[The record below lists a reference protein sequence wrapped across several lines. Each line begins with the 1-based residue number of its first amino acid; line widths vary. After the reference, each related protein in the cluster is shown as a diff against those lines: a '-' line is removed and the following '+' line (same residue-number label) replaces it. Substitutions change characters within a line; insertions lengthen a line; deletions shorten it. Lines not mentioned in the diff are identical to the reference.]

1 MIFTICILTIR
12 WLSVKNYIRIQ
23 KAAYSCELLF
33 VYSILKPALFGE
45 VKQTQPALLAVFW
58 SHIFNDMRPELQFA
72 ARLTGGKMWYWR
84 CDVVYADSLTLL
96 KVACWGLGNFEDKK
110 MYWLR
115 WDVKKPSKNM
125 PNIKLKRVLNSEDSM
140 KTGHF
145 PGFWEGE
152 HRPTVQ
158 QGVWGNPSQN
168 GNVNRCIVS
177 HQLHA
182 TIHLAYGRCPWEV
195 AFFPPTSQ
203 DFARPKAGGAEPV
216 AGKKKPWP
224 SRHGWQA
231 SYYKLASHKG
241 DQGAWNPTTCEWL
254 YRFWDC
260 KRTGWSFTWLESQYD
275 NESYGIWCMNQESPW
290 KRVNHCPKGVS

>member
-125 PNIKLKRVLNSEDSM
+125 PNIKLKRVLNSEDSV

-152 HRPTVQ
+152 DRPTVQ
-158 QGVWGNPSQN
+158 QGDGGSLPKRKRQQMYCFPSVTRHHPL
-168 GNVNRCIVS
+168 GLWEMSIRGGFFS
-177 HQLHA
+177 P
-182 TIHLAYGRCPWEV
+182 HLAGLCT
-195 AFFPPTSQ
+195 AKT
-203 DFARPKAGGAEPV
+203 GGAEPV
-216 AGKKKPWP
+216 AGKKKAMAFQTWC
-224 SRHGWQA
+224 QA

-241 DQGAWNPTTCEWL
+241 DQGAWNPTTCV
-254 YRFWDC
+254 WDC

>member
-12 WLSVKNYIRIQ
+12 WLSVKNYIGIQ

-96 KVACWGLGNFEDKK
+96 KVACWGLGNFEDN
-110 MYWLR
+110 YW

-158 QGVWGNPSQN
+158 QGVWGIPPKTETSRDVLFPISYTPPSTWPM
-168 GNVNRCIVS
+168 GDVHERW
-177 HQLHA
+177 L
-182 TIHLAYGRCPWEV
+182 
-195 AFFPPTSQ
+195 FFPPPRRTLHSQ
-203 DFARPKAGGAEPV
+203 NWWRGARCGK
-216 AGKKKPWP
+216 KKKPWP

-290 KRVNHCPKGVS
+290 KRMNHCPKGVS

>member
-1 MIFTICILTIR
+1 MRCQET
-12 WLSVKNYIRIQ
+12 IQ
-23 KAAYSCELLF
+23 KYAKHQIKKSSQQWRLNEDWSF
-33 VYSILKPALFGE
+33 SRILRGWTSPH
-45 VKQTQPALLAVFW
+45 
-58 SHIFNDMRPELQFA
+58 SA
-72 ARLTGGKMWYWR
+72 AR
-84 CDVVYADSLTLL
+84 SL
-96 KVACWGLGNFEDKK
+96 GD
-110 MYWLR
+110 
-115 WDVKKPSKNM
+115 
-125 PNIKLKRVLNSEDSM
+125 
-140 KTGHF
+140 
-145 PGFWEGE
+145 
-152 HRPTVQ
+152 
-158 QGVWGNPSQN
+158 PSQN
-168 GNVNRCIVS
+168 RNVKRCIVS

-203 DFARPKAGGAEPV
+203 DFAQPKLV
-216 AGKKKPWP
+216 ARSPLREKKKPWP

-290 KRVNHCPKGVS
+290 KRMNHCPKGVS